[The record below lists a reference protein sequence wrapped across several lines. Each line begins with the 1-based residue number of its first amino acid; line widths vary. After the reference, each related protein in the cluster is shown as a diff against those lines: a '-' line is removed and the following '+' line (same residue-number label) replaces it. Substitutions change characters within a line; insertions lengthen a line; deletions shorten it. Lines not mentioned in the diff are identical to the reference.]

1 MGHIVVVTERPPTVS
16 VTPEQIRATADTYVS
31 SLIAGDL
38 EGVMGLYAEDAT
50 VEDPV
55 GGGTVHEGAEAI
67 RAFYTSVVALKID
80 AKVLE
85 ARVCGNDLL
94 FNFEITTHFDEGS
107 KATINVWDLM
117 THNDQGKVS
126 SMRAYWTPENMS

>member
-1 MGHIVVVTERPPTVS
+1 MS
-16 VTPEQIRATADTYVS
+16 VTPEQIRATADSYIAALT
-31 SLIAGDL
+31 AGDL
-38 EGVMGLYAEDAT
+38 EAVMALYAENAT

-55 GGGTVHEGAEAI
+55 GGGTVHDGAAAI
-67 RAFYTSVVALKID
+67 REFYATVTALKID
-80 AKVLE
+80 GEVLD

-94 FNFEITTHFDEGS
+94 FNFEITTHFDAEN

-117 THNDQGKVS
+117 THNDQGKVT

>member
-1 MGHIVVVTERPPTVS
+1 MS
-16 VTPEQIRATADTYVS
+16 ASPEQIRSTADSYIAALT
-31 SLIAGDL
+31 AGDL
-38 EGVMGLYAEDAT
+38 EAVMALYAEDAT

-55 GGGTVHEGAEAI
+55 GNGTVHEGKAAI
-67 RAFYTSVVALKID
+67 REFYSSVVAMKID
-80 AKVLE
+80 GEVLE

-94 FNFEITTHFDEGS
+94 FNFEITTHFGEGA

-117 THNDQGKVS
+117 THDEQGKVA

>member
-1 MGHIVVVTERPPTVS
+1 MS
-16 VTPEQIRATADTYVS
+16 ASPEQIRSTADSYLGALTS
-31 SLIAGDL
+31 GDL
-38 EGVMGLYAEDAT
+38 EGVMALYAEDAT

-55 GGGTVHEGAEAI
+55 GNGTVHEGTAAI
-67 RAFYTSVVALKID
+67 REFYSSVVAMKIEGE
-80 AKVLE
+80 VLE

-117 THNDQGKVS
+117 THNDAGKVV

>member
-1 MGHIVVVTERPPTVS
+1 MGA
-16 VTPEQIRATADTYVS
+16 TPDQIRSTADTYVS

-55 GGGTVHEGAEAI
+55 GGGTIHDGAAAI
-67 RAFYTSVVALKID
+67 REFYASVVALKID

-85 ARVCGNDLL
+85 TRVCGNDLL
-94 FNFEITTHFDEGS
+94 FNFEITTHFDGGS

-117 THNDQGKVS
+117 THDDQGKVVA
-126 SMRAYWTPENMS
+126 MRAYWTPENMS

>member
-1 MGHIVVVTERPPTVS
+1 MS
-16 VTPEQIRATADTYVS
+16 VTPEQIRATADSYIGA
-31 SLIAGDL
+31 LAAGDL
-38 EGVMGLYAEDAT
+38 DGVMALYAEDAT

-55 GGGTVHEGAEAI
+55 GGGTVHEGAAAI
-67 RAFYTSVVALKID
+67 RDFYATVTALKIEGEILD
-80 AKVLE
+80 

-94 FNFEITTHFDEGS
+94 FNFEITTHFDDQN

-117 THNDQGKVS
+117 THNDEGKVV

>member
-1 MGHIVVVTERPPTVS
+1 MSAAVTA
-16 VTPEQIRATADTYVS
+16 PEQIRATAQSYVDA
-31 SLIAGDL
+31 LVAGDL
-38 EGVMGLYAEDAT
+38 EAVMALYADDAT

-55 GGGTVHEGAEAI
+55 GGGNVHEGAEAI
-67 RAFYTSVVALKID
+67 RAFYSSVTALKIE

-85 ARVCGNDLL
+85 TRVCGNDLL
-94 FNFEITTHFDEGS
+94 FNFEITTHFDGGS

-117 THNDQGKVS
+117 VHNDQGKVA

>member
-1 MGHIVVVTERPPTVS
+1 MS

-38 EGVMGLYAEDAT
+38 EGVMGLYADHAT

-55 GGGTVHEGAEAI
+55 GGGTVHQGSVEI
-67 RAFYTSVVALKID
+67 RAFYSSVVALKIE
-80 AKVLE
+80 ATVLE
-85 ARVCGNDLL
+85 TRVCGNDLL
-94 FNFEITTHFDEGS
+94 FNFEITTHFDGGS

-117 THNDQGKVS
+117 VHNDEGKVV
-126 SMRAYWTPENMS
+126 SMRAYWTPANMS

>member
-1 MGHIVVVTERPPTVS
+1 MS
-16 VTPEQIRATADTYVS
+16 ATPEQIRATADTYVAG
-31 SLIAGDL
+31 LNAGDL
-38 EGVMGLYAEDAT
+38 EMIMSLYADDAT

-55 GGGTVHEGAEAI
+55 GGGTVHEGKDAVREFYATVTALEAE
-67 RAFYTSVVALKID
+67 

-85 ARVCGNDLL
+85 ARVCGDDLL
-94 FNFEITTHFDEGS
+94 FNFEITTHFGPDS

-117 THNDQGKVS
+117 SHDADGKVR

>member
-1 MGHIVVVTERPPTVS
+1 MGA
-16 VTPEQIRATADTYVS
+16 TPDQIRSTADTYVS

-55 GGGTVHEGAEAI
+55 GGGTIHDGAAAI
-67 RAFYTSVVALKID
+67 REFYASVVALKID

-85 ARVCGNDLL
+85 TRVCGNDLL
-94 FNFEITTHFDEGS
+94 FNFEITTHFDGGS

-117 THNDQGKVS
+117 THDDQGKVT

>member
-1 MGHIVVVTERPPTVS
+1 MS
-16 VTPEQIRATADTYVS
+16 VTPEQIRATADSYIAALT
-31 SLIAGDL
+31 AGDL
-38 EGVMGLYAEDAT
+38 EGVMALYADNAT

-55 GGGTVHEGAEAI
+55 GGGTIHEGAAAI
-67 RAFYTSVVALKID
+67 REFYATVTALKID
-80 AKVLE
+80 GEVLD

-94 FNFEITTHFDEGS
+94 FNFEITTHFDAEN

-117 THNDQGKVS
+117 THNDEGKVT